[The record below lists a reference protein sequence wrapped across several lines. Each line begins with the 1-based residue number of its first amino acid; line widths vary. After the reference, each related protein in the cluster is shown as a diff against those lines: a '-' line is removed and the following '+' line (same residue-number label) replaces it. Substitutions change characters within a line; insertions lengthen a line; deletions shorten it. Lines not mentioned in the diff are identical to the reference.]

1 MPKWD
6 PIAFDVAFSVSM
18 THLLSHTRDN
28 ENQQIVHERLKYR
41 SILSGSLLVSH
52 LSPVA
57 VFHCFLKSLAL
68 CKVPFFL
75 S

>member
-1 MPKWD
+1 M
-6 PIAFDVAFSVSM
+6 SM

-41 SILSGSLLVSH
+41 SILSGSFLVSTP
-52 LSPVA
+52 SPV
-57 VFHCFLKSLAL
+57 VVSHCFLKFLSLR
-68 CKVPFFL
+68 KVPFFL